1 MYYLL
6 SFPSPE
12 RTQNG
17 SVLESRNR
25 PRAACRW
32 NRRNENRDYD
42 AGPSRAEPGCGIPTY
57 APGDRRQQETLE
69 GISCSLL
76 DACRWWAV
84 RKAGLGAVKRKGCAG
99 GGNMEPAVQDEMRAS
114 NGVASVG
121 GLASCHRCSAQ
132 RASSTSRLAR
142 NSQHAAPPPVGVDA
156 ITKLNVVVND
166 EVRRA
171 NQRR

>member
-25 PRAACRW
+25 PRTAY
-32 NRRNENRDYD
+32 RRSRLNENRDYD

-114 NGVASVG
+114 NDVASADG
-121 GLASCHRCSAQ
+121 WASWRCSVQ